1 MLTVYMTLYYNQSV
15 CFYLTNSYTQV
26 IKLQYK
32 IQNTKY
38 KYANMEI
45 CKYAKYAKYKI
56 QNTKYKIQNTK
67 YKTNTIALSRGCQIN
82 DEHCIYVVD
91 VL

>member
-38 KYANMEI
+38 K
-45 CKYAKYAKYKI
+45 
-56 QNTKYKIQNTK
+56 NTYI
-67 YKTNTIALSRGCQIN
+67 
-82 DEHCIYVVD
+82 HIYNG
-91 VL
+91 LRQRYPW

>member
-32 IQNTKY
+32 IQNTNMQIW
-38 KYANMEI
+38 KYANMQNMQNT
-45 CKYAKYAKYKI
+45 KYKIQNTKHKI

-67 YKTNTIALSRGCQIN
+67 YKIQNKHN
-82 DEHCIYVVD
+82 CIVKGVSNQ
-91 VL
+91 